1 MLVKMLFNNKQ
12 MEELIVEQ
20 IEDYALSKKERP
32 KAQFAQI
39 GIVGAGTTGQRIIL
53 MIASKGIE
61 VIFLELDQAGIE
73 EAYRE
78 LAEEL
83 DNKIEHWGMTAG
95 DKRAVLSRIKGTLN
109 YNDFKDCDLV
119 IESIL
124 SKQREHSVEIR
135 KSIFKKIEEHVNR
148 HTIIATNS
156 TTTVITELA
165 NELIQKDRCLSLHF
179 STTNPGA
186 NIVEVVKGLY
196 TSEET
201 CDNVRKFTTLIDK
214 IPIPV
219 DESPGLI
226 SVRLFVSLIGE
237 ACDALMEGVATKENI
252 DLTMRNGLGLPLGPF
267 EMADKI
273 GLDKVVRW
281 MDNLYYEFGDM
292 KYKPSPLIKKL
303 VRAQHLGRKTCMGF
317 YTYDAQGNK
326 VDSIHKVDNC

>member
-1 MLVKMLFNNKQ
+1 

-61 VIFLELDQAGIE
+61 VVFLELDQAGIE
-73 EAYRE
+73 ETYRE

-83 DNKIEHWGMTAG
+83 DNRIEHWGMTTG
-95 DKRAVLSRIKGTLN
+95 DKRAVLSRVKGTLN
-109 YNDFKDCDLV
+109 YSDFRDCDLV

-124 SKQREHSVEIR
+124 SKQREFSVDIR
-135 KSIFKKIEEHVNR
+135 KSVFKKIEEHVSR

-165 NELIQKDRCLSLHF
+165 NELIHKDRCLSLHF
-179 STTNPGA
+179 STTTPGA
-186 NIVEVVKGLY
+186 NIVEVVRGLY
-196 TSEET
+196 TAEET
-201 CDNVRKFTTLIDK
+201 CDNVRKFTTLIER
-214 IPIPV
+214 ILIPV

-226 SVRLFVSLIGE
+226 SVRLFVALIGE

-281 MDNLYYEFGDM
+281 MDNLYNEFGDM
-292 KYKPSPLIKKL
+292 KYKASPLIKKL

-326 VDSIHKVDNC
+326 VDSIQKVSNCP

>member
-1 MLVKMLFNNKQ
+1 MS
-12 MEELIVEQ
+12 ELIIEQ
-20 IEDYALSKKERP
+20 IEDYALNKDERP

-61 VIFLELDQAGIE
+61 VVFLDVEQSLIDT
-73 EAYRE
+73 AYRD
-78 LAEEL
+78 LADEL
-83 DNKIEHWGMTAG
+83 DNKIEHWGMTSG
-95 DKRAVLSRIKGTLN
+95 DKRAVLSRIKGTLD

-124 SKQREHSVEIR
+124 SKQREYSLDIR
-135 KSIFKKIEEHVNR
+135 KSVFKRIEEHVSPQ
-148 HTIIATNS
+148 TIIATNS

-165 NELIQKDRCLSLHF
+165 TELNHKDRCLSLHF
-179 STTNPGA
+179 STTTPGA
-186 NIVEVVKGLY
+186 NVVEVVRGLY
-196 TSEET
+196 TTEQT
-201 CDNVRKFTTLIDK
+201 CENVRKFTTLIGK

-237 ACDALMEGVATKENI
+237 ACDALMEGVASKENI

-267 EMADKI
+267 EMADKV

-281 MDNLYYEFGDM
+281 MDNLYSEFGDM

-317 YTYDAQGNK
+317 YSYDEHGNK
-326 VDSIHKVDNC
+326 TEAIHTSRNCK